1 MTTQLERLKQDVQ
14 NLDIFISE
22 VQSTGNA
29 VLVDKLSRKKNMLT
43 SYIAETQL
51 AVQ

>member
-22 VQSTGNA
+22 VQKAGNTS
-29 VLVDKLSRKKNMLT
+29 LVERLSRKKHLLT